1 MERVIINTVAR
12 SGGTVYLAQY
22 WHARGWQT
30 FDEPWGNR
38 LKEATRLHKLLV
50 ENNKTAKRIAIKHHP
65 SGQSIPQDFSVEGWH
80 MITYVRRNL
89 LEQTLS
95 YALARDKVK
104 TMHKGIV
111 TDPQLYW
118 KYYKPGTHEHV
129 RWSVNPDTF
138 RSSIAEMLRSYQQLF
153 DMPRDEIVFYEDCTF
168 KPDHYKQKHK
178 SLTIANRGE
187 LEAIWWNQFSTTQPH
202 LSSVGPNS

>member
-1 MERVIINTVAR
+1 MERVIINTIAR

-30 FDEPWGNR
+30 FDEPWGGR
-38 LKEATRLHKLLV
+38 LKEATHLHKLLI

-65 SGQSIPQDFSVEGWH
+65 CSQSIPQDFNVEGWH

-104 TMHKGIV
+104 NHAQRI
-111 TDPQLYW
+111 
-118 KYYKPGTHEHV
+118 
-129 RWSVNPDTF
+129 
-138 RSSIAEMLRSYQQLF
+138 SS
-153 DMPRDEIVFYEDCTF
+153 
-168 KPDHYKQKHK
+168 
-178 SLTIANRGE
+178 
-187 LEAIWWNQFSTTQPH
+187 
-202 LSSVGPNS
+202 